1 MTTSSASGSLPPE
14 PAILVRERAWEAP
27 EEAFRRLADRPNLV
41 WLDSAGT
48 VGPRSRYSYLCI
60 DPFGMLEL
68 CQGVLREDGEVV
80 TDDPFER
87 LARRLRQHRRPAAPP
102 GPVPFTGGAAGLLG
116 YGLARHLER
125 LPHRHADDPALP
137 ELWLG
142 MFDLLLG
149 FDRASRRCWLIST
162 GDPEHEPNARAR
174 RASARAAALE
184 ALLRRPVRPEAPL
197 PAVAWRPE
205 LSPAAYATMVDRGI
219 GRIRAGDVFQVNLT
233 MRHVAARPI
242 GLDPASLHLAL
253 RRLNPAPF
261 GAYIGWPAGP
271 APAAH
276 AVCSASPER
285 FIRLTAEGEIES
297 RPIKGTNRRH
307 PDPAVDAQAA
317 IALQRSLKDR
327 AENLMIVDLM
337 RNDLSR
343 VAEIGSVRV
352 PRLMELESV
361 ATLHH
366 LVSSVTARLS
376 PGAGAV
382 DLLRAVFPAGSVT
395 GAPKI
400 RAMEIIDE
408 LEVAARGPYCGAV
421 VWLGFDGGMDSSVVI
436 RTLLVTDREVIAQ
449 AGGGIVADSVPEA
462 EHEEMMAKVS
472 PLLAVFPEGTVA
484 T

>member
-1 MTTSSASGSLPPE
+1 M
-14 PAILVRERAWEAP
+14 
-27 EEAFRRLADRPNLV
+27 FRRVADRPNLV
-41 WLDSAGT
+41 WLDSAGP

-60 DPFGMLEL
+60 DPFGVLEL
-68 CQGVLREDGEVV
+68 RDGVLREDGAVV
-80 TDDPFER
+80 PDDPFKL
-87 LARRLRQHRRPAAPP
+87 LARRLRQHRRPAASP
-102 GPVPFTGGAAGLLG
+102 GPVPFMGGAAGLLG
-116 YGLARHLER
+116 YDLARHLER
-125 LPHRHADDPALP
+125 LPHRHAEDPALP

-149 FDRASRRCWLIST
+149 FDRACRRCWLIST
-162 GDPEHEPNARAR
+162 GAPEHEPGARVR

-184 ALLRRPVRPEAPL
+184 ALLRRPARPEASTPG
-197 PAVAWRPE
+197 VKWRPE
-205 LSPAAYATMVDRGI
+205 LPPAAYAAMVDRGI

-233 MRHVAARPI
+233 MRHVAARPA

-261 GAYIGWPAGP
+261 GAYIGWTGGRALCG
-271 APAAH
+271 
-276 AVCSASPER
+276 ASPER

-297 RPIKGTNRRH
+297 RPIKGTSRRH
-307 PDPAVDAQAA
+307 PDAAADARAA
-317 IALQRSLKDR
+317 AGLQRSVKDR

-337 RNDLSR
+337 RNDLAR

-352 PRLMELESV
+352 PQLMELESV

-376 PGAGAV
+376 PEAGAV

-408 LEVAARGPYCGAV
+408 LEMAARGPYCGAV

-436 RTLLVTDREVIAQ
+436 RTLLVTDQQVIAQ

-462 EHEEMMAKVS
+462 EHQEMLAKVS
-472 PLLAVFPEGTVA
+472 PLLGVFPDGA
-484 T
+484 APA